1 LSKLREAG
9 WELADID
16 AAANDPWS
24 YQAFNRR
31 SKAEFGIATPGYIV
45 THSGWFSQRS
55 AGILASGRRVIAQD
69 TGFSDCLPCGAGLFA
84 FRSVNDI
91 AAAVAE
97 LDAHYEA
104 HCRSAP
110 IGLLIG
116 FKPTDT

>member
-55 AGILASGRRVIAQD
+55 AGIPRQWPP
-69 TGFSDCLPCGAGLFA
+69 SDRAGYRFFGLLPCGAGLFA